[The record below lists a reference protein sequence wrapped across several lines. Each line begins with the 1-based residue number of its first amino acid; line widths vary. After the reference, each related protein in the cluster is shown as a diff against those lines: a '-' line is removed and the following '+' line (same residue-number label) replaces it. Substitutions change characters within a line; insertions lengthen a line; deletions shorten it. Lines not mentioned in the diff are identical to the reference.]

1 MSDLKGHEAASHF
14 VWRTYHHAGGARK
27 TANTYRDDA
36 EEARQY
42 CASFSTNRKG
52 GIATVPSSYDDVK
65 IRKKHDVKP
74 KDKKGLESI
83 RTNGK
88 FREETEE

>member
-1 MSDLKGHEAASHF
+1 MGNLKRFGIRKYVF
-14 VWRTYHHAGGARK
+14 RTYHHAGGARK
-27 TANTYRDDA
+27 AANTYRDDA

-52 GIATVPSSYDDVK
+52 GVATVPSVYDYVK
-65 IRKKHDVKP
+65 IHKKWESRRK
-74 KDKKGLESI
+74 KKGLESI

-88 FREETEE
+88 FCEETEE

>member
-1 MSDLKGHEAASHF
+1 MSYLKGHEAANHF

-27 TANTYRDDA
+27 AANTYRDDA

-42 CASFSTNRKG
+42 CTSFSTNRKG

-88 FREETEE
+88 FEETEE